1 MVYHRFKVTFKFKF
15 KLKFKLEETSWR
27 SDETSSS
34 PKGQSEASTDSTDT
48 QAVATLEAVK
58 RFCNEMRSDEK

>member
-1 MVYHRFKVTFKFKF
+1 MVYHKFKVKFKF
-15 KLKFKLEETSWR
+15 KLKFKLKETSWR
-27 SDETSSS
+27 TDETSSS

-48 QAVATLEAVK
+48 QAVAALDAVK